1 MRKALEGVIKTESQ
15 KKVLAQYSVG
25 DGKGPR
31 AGTEMSGWT
40 KALLRNTQGKSR
52 CQIIAC
58 VYIPASLGHKS
69 VLKTGDEIQS
79 VLLQFIA
86 LDLVCSAF

>member
-1 MRKALEGVIKTESQ
+1 MRKALQGVIKTESQ

-31 AGTEMSGWT
+31 GGTEMSGWT

-52 CQIIAC
+52 CQITAC
-58 VYIPASLGHKS
+58 VYIPASQVISRCSKLEMKS
-69 VLKTGDEIQS
+69 NLFCYS
-79 VLLQFIA
+79 LL
-86 LDLVCSAF
+86 L